1 MFRSSNGNKNF
12 VVKAIA
18 SLDAYPKVKEDYA
31 RGSTLGAAITLI
43 CFLACLCLFFSEYRT
58 HLVSKIESELDV
70 DTMGVNKFESNAERL
85 HVYVDVTFHSLAC
98 ELITLDSLDAAG
110 EVHHDVHDGH
120 ITKRRLDRDGKPIP
134 RRDSSAKDDVKN
146 KNNKNK
152 ITNNTTK
159 RAVRFRT
166 RRWLVLEAD
175 SLISTL

>member
-1 MFRSSNGNKNF
+1 MCRVGRNFFFQPPPLLSKKNKRSFSNHKEEKMKRRNVRTEGQTSSDQMFRSSNGNKNF

-85 HVYVDVTFHSLAC
+85 
-98 ELITLDSLDAAG
+98 
-110 EVHHDVHDGH
+110 
-120 ITKRRLDRDGKPIP
+120 R
-134 RRDSSAKDDVKN
+134 
-146 KNNKNK
+146 
-152 ITNNTTK
+152 
-159 RAVRFRT
+159 VRGCN
-166 RRWLVLEAD
+166 
-175 SLISTL
+175 ISQLGV